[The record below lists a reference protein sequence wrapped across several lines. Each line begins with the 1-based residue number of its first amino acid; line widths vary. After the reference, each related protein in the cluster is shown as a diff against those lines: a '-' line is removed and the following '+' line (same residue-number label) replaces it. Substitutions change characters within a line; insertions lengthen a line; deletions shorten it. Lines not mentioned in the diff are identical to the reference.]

1 MIAELVSSALGLAL
15 YLNTLSAD
23 FCYDDSRAIKTNQ
36 DLLPET
42 PWTHIFYNDFW
53 GTLLTH
59 SGSHKSYRPLCTLS
73 FRLNHAIGGLNPWSY
88 HLVNVLL
95 HAAVTGLFTRFSK
108 ALLGDGYWTFMAGL
122 MFASHPIHTEAVAGI
137 VGRQMWALVSFFSC
151 PCSATLS
158 TVLQEATL
166 PELGAGS
173 WGLDCAL
180 DAACFGKSKE

>member
-73 FRLNHAIGGLNPWSY
+73 FRLNHAIGGLNP
-88 HLVNVLL
+88 
-95 HAAVTGLFTRFSK
+95 
-108 ALLGDGYWTFMAGL
+108 
-122 MFASHPIHTEAVAGI
+122 
-137 VGRQMWALVSFFSC
+137 
-151 PCSATLS
+151 
-158 TVLQEATL
+158 
-166 PELGAGS
+166 
-173 WGLDCAL
+173 
-180 DAACFGKSKE
+180 